1 MTTLSTQIYTV
12 LTASTLITSLT
23 TTRIYPVIIPQNATL
38 PHIVYN
44 RVSGDQVNGL
54 AGYLTMEKPKYQ
66 IDVYSDS
73 YEQARTLAGRVHTVL
88 NSSTLSVVLLSDT
101 DLYEDNVSQYR
112 VTSDYSFINNE

>member
-1 MTTLSTQIYTV
+1 MTTLSDQIYTV
-12 LTASTLITSLT
+12 LTASTLVTSLT

-54 AGYLTMEKPKYQ
+54 AGYLTVEKPKYQ
-66 IDVYSDS
+66 IDVYSET

-88 NSSTLSVVLLSDT
+88 NASTLSVVLLSDT